1 MTAFGRLWARAPA
14 WRAALLLTIGCGAL
28 AALFPPGQPQ
38 VAVPARLT
46 PTVIRAEPVVAPA
59 PAPVSAP
66 ASTTAPAP
74 EANMVVPGEIYSDR
88 LPFGAQ
94 SVPLPPGHWL
104 AVAVGNNPPT
114 SGVSSSSAFL
124 ALVLGER
131 VAAAALI
138 SGSTAAEPQAAG
150 FLVPADVQI
159 PAFYYRR
166 VLMAVDHGPADFWLC
181 GSSLPSE
188 WPDPVRRAAITALA
202 QQHIGVAD
210 RFDSAVFRLSDKRNW
225 LAAEFMFPA
234 PAGEGTAGPWTEEAA
249 LSDAAVLPH
258 IEKVRRWG
266 KAWHDVLRRGF
277 EGGTNL
283 ADSAR
288 IALP

>member
-28 AALFPPGQPQ
+28 AAWFPPWRPEV
-38 VAVPARLT
+38 VAPVRVTPA
-46 PTVIRAEPVVAPA
+46 VIRAEPAEAPA
-59 PAPVSAP
+59 PAPASTVAAP
-66 ASTTAPAP
+66 ANIPVA
-74 EANMVVPGEIYSDR
+74 GQIYSDR
-88 LPFGAQ
+88 LPFGSQ

-104 AVAVGNNPPT
+104 VVAVGNLPQT
-114 SGVSSSSAFL
+114 AGVPNSSAFL
-124 ALVLGER
+124 ALVLGEH

-138 SGSTAAEPQAAG
+138 SGSTAVEPQAAG
-150 FLVPADVQI
+150 FLVPTDAQI

-166 VLMAVDHGPADFWLC
+166 VLVAVDHGPADLWLC
-181 GSSLPSE
+181 GSSLPSK
-188 WPDPVRRAAITALA
+188 WSDPVRHAAITALA
-202 QQHIGVAD
+202 QQHIELAD

-225 LAAEFMFPA
+225 LAAEFMFPT
-234 PAGEGTAGPWTEEAA
+234 PAGDGAAGPWTEEAA

-258 IEKVRRWG
+258 IERVRRWG

-277 EGGTNL
+277 EGGTTL

-288 IALP
+288 IPLP

>member
-1 MTAFGRLWARAPA
+1 MTVFGRLWVRAPA
-14 WRAALLLTIGCGAL
+14 WRAALLLTICCGAL
-28 AALFPPGQPQ
+28 AALFPPGQPEVQ
-38 VAVPARLT
+38 VPT
-46 PTVIRAEPVVAPA
+46 PVITRAQPVAAPVQAPA
-59 PAPVSAP
+59 PA
-66 ASTTAPAP
+66 STLAAAP
-74 EANMVVPGEIYSDR
+74 EANIPVPGQIYSDR
-88 LPFGAQ
+88 LLFGSQ
-94 SVPLPPGHWL
+94 SVPLPPGRWL
-104 AVAVGNNPPT
+104 AVAVGKDPQT
-114 SGVSSSSAFL
+114 SGAQNLSVFL
-124 ALVLGER
+124 TLVLGER

-150 FLVPADVQI
+150 FLVPADAQI

-234 PAGEGTAGPWTEEAA
+234 STGEGTVRPWTEEAG
-249 LSDAAVLPH
+249 LSDAALLPH

-277 EGGTNL
+277 EGGTDL
-283 ADSAR
+283 ADGAR
-288 IALP
+288 IPLP

>member
-38 VAVPARLT
+38 VAVPARPT
-46 PTVIRAEPVVAPA
+46 PAVTRAEPVAVPVRAPA
-59 PAPVSAP
+59 P
-66 ASTTAPAP
+66 TAAP
-74 EANMVVPGEIYSDR
+74 EANIPVPGQMYSDR
-88 LPFGAQ
+88 LPFGSQ
-94 SVPLPPGHWL
+94 SVSLPPGHWL
-104 AVAVGNNPPT
+104 VVAVGNDPQT
-114 SGVSSSSAFL
+114 SDVPNSSAFL

-131 VAAAALI
+131 VAAAAMI
-138 SGSTAAEPQAAG
+138 SGSTVVEPRAAG
-150 FLVPADVQI
+150 FLVPADAQI

-188 WPDPVRRAAITALA
+188 WADPVRRAAITALA
-202 QQHIGVAD
+202 QQHIGAAD

-234 PAGEGTAGPWTEEAA
+234 PTGEGTVRPWTEEAG
-249 LSDAAVLPH
+249 LSDAALLPH

-266 KAWHDVLRRGF
+266 TAWHDVLRRGF
-277 EGGTNL
+277 EGGADL

-288 IALP
+288 IPMP